1 MHKLGN
7 LSAQTFQPRLF
18 FCACCRWL
26 TLGVSR
32 VARPLQASSSAF
44 RMARHSRMISIQ
56 HFELMPHGR
65 PWYLP
70 TQTIDRFQFL
80 WVFLFFHIVCML
92 HTSWDPEVYFKH
104 SAQAKRM
111 DLGAR
116 GGSSNTAD
124 IHRDL
129 KVCERQTMEH
139 LLARGHKSFL
149 PAQGFW
155 SEYKTCFLLF
165 CRNGPF

>member
-7 LSAQTFQPRLF
+7 LSAQTFHTRFLF
-18 FCACCRWL
+18 FACCWWL
-26 TLGVSR
+26 RLGISQ

-44 RMARHSRMISIQ
+44 RMARHGQMISIQ

-70 TQTIDRFQFL
+70 TQTIDRFQL
-80 WVFLFFHIVCML
+80 LCFLFGGGTS
-92 HTSWDPEVYFKH
+92 HTPRDPEVYFKH
-104 SAQAKRM
+104 SDQAMRM
-111 DLGAR
+111 DRAR
-116 GGSSNTAD
+116 GGSASSAD
-124 IHRDL
+124 IHRHL

-139 LLARGHKSFL
+139 LLARGHRSFL